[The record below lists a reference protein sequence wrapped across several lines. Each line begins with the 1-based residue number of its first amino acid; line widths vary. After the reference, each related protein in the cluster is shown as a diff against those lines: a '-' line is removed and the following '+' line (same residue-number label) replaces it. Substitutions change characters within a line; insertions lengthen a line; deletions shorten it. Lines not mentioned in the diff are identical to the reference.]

1 MTNPLNRKLPV
12 SNRDTYE
19 PPDGYLAVGHIVGVH
34 GLRGEVKVEPYTDF
48 PERFDAGNVM
58 LVGEQLQEM
67 EIESSRPHKTHI
79 LVKLKEVRSRED
91 AELLRN
97 QWILIE
103 EEEAAGLEEDHFWVH
118 EILGLSVLTEDG
130 RKLGE
135 VIDVLHTGANDVYVV
150 KLVPAINGQ
159 KELLIPAIADVVKN
173 VDLEQEQMVIAL
185 LPGMLES
192 EIV

>member
-1 MTNPLNRKLPV
+1 MTNPLNRKLPI
-12 SNRDTYE
+12 SNRDTYV
-19 PPDGYLAVGHIVGVH
+19 PPEGYLAVGHIVGVH
-34 GLRGEVKVEPYTDF
+34 GLRGEVKVETYTDF
-48 PERFDAGNVM
+48 PERFDAGNVI
-58 LVGEQLQEM
+58 LVGEQLQKM

-103 EEEAAGLEEDHFWVH
+103 EEEAAGLEEDHFWIH

-159 KELLIPAIADVVKN
+159 KELLIPAIADVIKN
-173 VDLEQEQMVIAL
+173 VDLEQDQMTIAL